1 MSVRMIII
9 LLLQL
14 YTTRVVLSSL
24 GVVDYG
30 VYNVVCGFV
39 SMFSFLSTAMTN
51 GIQRYYNYEL
61 GLKGESGIR
70 AVFNSAI
77 RVQIAVAIVLTIF
90 MECIGIWY
98 IKAKW

>member
-1 MSVRMIII
+1 MLEESANSRVAKNTLFMSVRMIII

-61 GLKGESGIR
+61 GLKD
-70 AVFNSAI
+70 
-77 RVQIAVAIVLTIF
+77 T
-90 MECIGIWY
+90 
-98 IKAKW
+98 